1 MDIKTR
7 KLNFIQ
13 EFLRLSDEELVK
25 KFEQMLRSERKRRL
39 ARHLKPLTI
48 DELNEIIDKSEDDF
62 ENAKATE
69 SSEVMKIV
77 QTWK

>member
-39 ARHLKPLTI
+39 ARDLKPLTI
-48 DELNEIIDKSEDDF
+48 VELNEIIDKSEDDF